1 MVLSLD
7 SPLASVPGVGP
18 RRAQQL
24 AQKALATVED
34 LLYYL
39 PFRYEDRTRFTPI
52 GELRP
57 GVITCVQAEVL
68 TAGLV
73 GFRRS
78 RRRVFHLAV
87 GDQTGILYAKWF
99 YGDYLQR
106 VFRPGQRVVLYGK
119 VEEDPYR
126 PGQLQMV
133 QPQHEV
139 LSGRREPADSTE
151 SGRIVPIYE
160 AAGPIT
166 SRVFRRLIFEALER
180 LEPQLPDPLPKPLL
194 ERYAFPDLR
203 AALEQAHFPEA
214 DTDLDQLAAFRTPA
228 QQRLIYEEFF
238 FLELGLV
245 LRRQRARQA
254 RGIPFE
260 LKDSIRE
267 AIKKILPFHPTAAQ
281 KRVLKEIADDLQKPV
296 PMNRLLQ
303 GDVGS
308 GKTIVAFEAA
318 IIAVE
323 NGCQVALM
331 APTEILAVQHY
342 LYACQRFARTPYR
355 LGLLVSDLPARE
367 KNETRQE
374 LAQGD
379 LDLIVGTHALLEK
392 DVRFYRLGLVIVDEQ
407 HRFGVLQRLELIRK
421 GREADAQPHVL
432 VMTATPIP
440 RTLALAVYSDLEMSV
455 LDELPPGRTPIQTR
469 WVRESAAAGVWESVR
484 RQVAAG
490 RQAYIVYPVIE
501 ESKQELKAATK
512 EYERLSREVFRG
524 LRVGPPTGALAK
536 VGLLHGRLKGEEK
549 EAVMRAFQ
557 RGEPQILVAT
567 SVVEVGVD
575 VPNATVMVIEHA
587 ERFGL
592 AQLHQLRGRIGRG
605 RHASTCIL
613 MTPEEVGEPARD
625 RLQTL
630 TETQD
635 GFKIAELDLKLR
647 GPGEFLGTRQHG
659 YLNFRIADLLRDH
672 ELLEQAKRDAF
683 DFAAAQPAG
692 FADTADYLRQRWQRR
707 YRLAEVA

>member
-1 MVLSLD
+1 MSLSLEA
-7 SPLASVPGVGP
+7 PVTALAGVGP
-18 RRAQQL
+18 RRAPLLQE
-24 AQKALATVED
+24 KGIENIED

-57 GVITCVQAEVL
+57 GVVTCVQAEVL
-68 TAGLV
+68 TAGL
-73 GFRRS
+73 FPLRRA
-78 RRRVFHLAV
+78 RRRAFNLAV

-99 YGDYLQR
+99 YGDYLVR
-106 VFRPGQRVVLYGK
+106 TFRPGQRVVLYGK

-126 PGQLQMV
+126 PGQIQMI
-133 QPQHEV
+133 QPQHEI
-139 LSGRREPADSTE
+139 LSGGREPADSTE

-166 SRVFRRLIFEALER
+166 SRMFRRLIHEALGR
-180 LEPQLPDPLPKPLL
+180 LPASLPDPLPPSLRQAHGL
-194 ERYAFPDLR
+194 PDR
-203 AALEQAHFPEA
+203 RRALEAAHFPEK
-214 DTDLDQLAAFRTPA
+214 DIDLAQLEAFRAPA

-238 FLELGLV
+238 FLQLGLA

-254 RGIPFE
+254 PGLSLPVNDAVR
-260 LKDSIRE
+260 D
-267 AIKKILPFHPTAAQ
+267 AVKKILPFHPTDAQ
-281 KRVLKEIADDLQKPV
+281 KRVLKEIADDMAKPT

-318 IIAVE
+318 VLAME
-323 NGCQVALM
+323 NGYQVALM

-342 LYACQRFARTPYR
+342 LYACQRFAPTRYR
-355 LGLLVSDLPARE
+355 LGLLVSALPAAEKKQTRE
-367 KNETRQE
+367 E
-374 LAQGD
+374 LSAGD

-392 DVRFYRLGLVIVDEQ
+392 EVEFHRLGLVIVDEQ

-421 GREADAQPHVL
+421 GRAEAQPHVL

-440 RTLALAVYSDLEMSV
+440 RTLGLTLYSDLDMSV
-455 LDELPPGRTPIQTR
+455 LDEMPPGRAPIETR
-469 WVRESAAAGVWESVR
+469 WVRDTAAAGVWEFIR
-484 RQVAAG
+484 KQAAAG

-501 ESKQELKAATK
+501 ESKQELKAATQ
-512 EYERLSREVFRG
+512 EYERLSKEVFKN
-524 LRVGPPTGALAK
+524 LR

-549 EAVMRAFQ
+549 EGVMRAFH
-557 RGEPQILVAT
+557 RGELQVLVST

-613 MTPEEVGEPARD
+613 MTPAEVGEVARE
-625 RLQTL
+625 RLETL
-630 TETQD
+630 VGTQD
-635 GFKIAELDLKLR
+635 GFQIAELDLKLR

-659 YLNFRIADLLRDH
+659 FLNFRIANLLRDH
-672 ELLEQAKRDAF
+672 ELLARAKQDAF
-683 DFAAAQPAG
+683 AMVAAPPADFAA
-692 FADTADYLRQRWQRR
+692 TVDYVRRLWQRR
-707 YRLAEVA
+707 YRLAQVG